1 MQIEKFIEMNEALID
16 VFFGGMDSECLEQ
29 IKKLEAEGGL
39 LLNIKTGGLVRK
51 CIGQHIY
58 TDYFKGAYFFVNKAY
73 SVGDE
78 QIYYV
83 TKDNNELVKLDNC
96 PRGNDGWSEL
106 EDGTRVWQ
114 LQIEVDEDEWES
126 YPVWFEDKDKAYI
139 FFNNN

>member
-1 MQIEKFIEMNEALID
+1 
-16 VFFGGMDSECLEQ
+16 MDINKKYVVEPGTFDM
-29 IKKLEAEGGL
+29 IKRAGE
-39 LLNIKTGGLVRK
+39 
-51 CIGQHIY
+51 
-58 TDYFKGAYFFVNKAY
+58 DY
-73 SVGDE
+73 
-78 QIYYV
+78 YYV